1 MPSNI
6 EASKMLVKQYF
17 KAIEDGDLSGLDD
30 IVAEH
35 YEDRVP
41 GRDPGR
47 APLKDAVGSLRTAFP
62 DLRSTV
68 THIVAE
74 GDLVAV
80 HNRVVGTHLGPMGQ
94 LQATG
99 SSVDFTAF
107 QLFRVDRG
115 MLAEHWEIADEPTLM
130 RQLRGA

>member
-1 MPSNI
+1 MPSDI
-6 EASKMLVKQYF
+6 EANKRLVTQYF
-17 KAIEDGDLSGLDD
+17 KAIEAGDLSTLDD

-35 YEDRVP
+35 YQDRVP
-41 GRDPGR
+41 DRALGRDS
-47 APLKDAVGSLRTAFP
+47 LKDSVRSLRAAFP

-80 HNRVVGTHLGPMGQ
+80 YNRVVGTHLGPIGE

-99 SSVDFTAF
+99 NSVDFTAF
-107 QLFRVDRG
+107 QLFRVERG
-115 MLAEHWEIADEPTLM
+115 TLAEHWEIADEATLM
-130 RQLRGA
+130 QQLRA

>member
-6 EASKMLVKQYF
+6 EATKMLVKRYF
-17 KAIEDGDLSGLDD
+17 EAIEDGDLSTLDE

-68 THIVAE
+68 IHIVAE

-99 SSVDFTAF
+99 SSVDF
-107 QLFRVDRG
+107 
-115 MLAEHWEIADEPTLM
+115 DEPTLM